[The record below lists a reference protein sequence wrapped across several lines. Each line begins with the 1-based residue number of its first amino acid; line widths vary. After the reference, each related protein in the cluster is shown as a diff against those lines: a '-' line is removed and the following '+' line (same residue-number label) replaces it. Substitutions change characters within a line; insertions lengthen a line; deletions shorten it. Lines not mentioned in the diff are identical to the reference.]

1 MRYPV
6 SFAECE
12 LSSKAVF
19 KKFEKENLF
28 QIMCAGEYKVD
39 PMDRPHELTYN
50 LLTIQDIVERF
61 SLTLMLSLIAGR
73 NLIEIVGSDIG
84 FDPRSLL
91 RGNGVL
97 KTIMSVSGKST
108 SNFLSSTL
116 TYCSFRQPVLAVI
129 LSEMVVDWL
138 KHGFITKFNH
148 IKTTIY
154 GRYTDVLCKDI
165 LLAAPT
171 SRNDRGLGSSKV
183 SLKSTGSLKAKVV
196 LTLRV
201 AFRSGV
207 RC

>member
-1 MRYPV
+1 
-6 SFAECE
+6 
-12 LSSKAVF
+12 
-19 KKFEKENLF
+19 
-28 QIMCAGEYKVD
+28 MCAGGYKVD
-39 PMDRPHELTYN
+39 PMDRPYELTYN
-50 LLTIQDIVERF
+50 FLTIQDIVERF

-97 KTIMSVSGKST
+97 KTIMSVSSKST
-108 SNFLSSTL
+108 SDFMSSTL
-116 TYCSFRQPVLAVI
+116 TYCPFRQPVLAVI

-171 SRNDRGLGSSKV
+171 SRNGRGLGSSKV
-183 SLKSTGSLKAKVV
+183 NLRSTRSGRGKVP
-196 LTLRV
+196 LTLV
-201 AFRSGV
+201 AVFRSGA